1 MRLWPRKGEPRK
13 PKPDKPKRAK
23 RPKPEG
29 SKGSFRERL
38 QESWIELKESP
49 GRSFLQAL
57 GVMLGVAS
65 VLGGFS
71 IADSQRQ
78 QTERIFARI
87 GGIDKLNVLP
97 KDVIN
102 EGRPSALQ
110 TEHAPEIQRSSG
122 SGSPASATTSA
133 PHSWV

>member
-1 MRLWPRKGEPRK
+1 ARDPGACGMRLWPRKDDDGEPK
-13 PKPDKPKRAK
+13 KAKRAK
-23 RPKPEG
+23 RPKPQA

-38 QESWIELKESP
+38 QESWIELKEAP

-97 KDVIN
+97 KDVVN
-102 EGRPSALQ
+102 DGTPSALQ
-110 TEHAPEIQRSSG
+110 TANLRLRVPRGQQRG
-122 SGSPASATTSA
+122 D
-133 PHSWV
+133 